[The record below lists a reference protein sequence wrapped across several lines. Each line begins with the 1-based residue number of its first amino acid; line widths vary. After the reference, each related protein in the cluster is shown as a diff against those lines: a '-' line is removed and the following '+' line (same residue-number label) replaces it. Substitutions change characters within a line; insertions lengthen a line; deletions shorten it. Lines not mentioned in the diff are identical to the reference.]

1 MLHRRV
7 PVLKLGSRGP
17 GGEQKSLRL
26 CPHAFAKRLQAPV
39 SVAYFLG
46 VEKSSGNAERSSLL
60 NSRRVSAS
68 QECQQ
73 SQESGGPGRE
83 TQNCRHFWTRVGS
96 SRLKSISSHRNR
108 QGRGRETQNC
118 RQLWI
123 GIGSS
128 CFKSSNI
135 HGDWGFVVAKRR
147 TTVAFGL
154 AFGRRVSKVPTGV
167 ARGVV
172 LSLRCMCQVSGFRF
186 VDPIRFLMGAVP

>member
-1 MLHRRV
+1 MLRRRV
-7 PVLKLGSRGP
+7 PVLKLGSRG
-17 GGEQKSLRL
+17 RL
-26 CPHAFAKRLQAPV
+26 CPQAFAKRLQAPV
-39 SVAYFLG
+39 SVAHLLG

-96 SRLKSISSHRNR
+96 SRFKSISSHRNR
-108 QGRGRETQNC
+108 RGRGREAQNC

-135 HGDWGFVVAKRR
+135 HGDWGGSWSRNAELPSLLDSRLI
-147 TTVAFGL
+147 VAFQKCQQVS
-154 AFGRRVSKVPTGV
+154 RVGWYY
-167 ARGVV
+167 
-172 LSLRCMCQVSGFRF
+172 LLRCMCQVSGFRF